1 MRKKVTAEIHAR
13 TETEIITELWEKSDS
28 VKKSVEELFVIECK
42 ECGSKDVKLF
52 HDMDFTEGTGGGCE
66 SCGYGGDGG
75 SAKFLLALKCM
86 KCGNA
91 KVVKEKR
98 GEMYG

>member
-1 MRKKVTAEIHAR
+1 MRKKVTAETPAR